1 MTITFLGSAGIG
13 LVWGWLVGNVM
24 SHGVKDY
31 LRVIGILIASVVVA
45 APVFFFAGFRN
56 LLVFTVSTL
65 FTLWVR
71 TWWSRELRQRSE
83 GLTL

>member
-13 LVWGWLVGNVM
+13 LVWGWLVGNVL
-24 SHGVKDY
+24 SHGLKGY
-31 LRVIGILIASVVVA
+31 LRVIGLLIACVVVA
-45 APVFFFAGFRN
+45 APVFFFAGFRS
-56 LLVFTVSTL
+56 LLIFAFSTL
-65 FTLWVR
+65 LTVWVR